1 MIYITAPVTE
11 KIWTVLG
18 QEFGEDADRKAILVR
33 ALYGLKSAISAFQN
47 HLIDCMNH
55 LGFLPCP
62 ADLDIWMEPMVR
74 RDDGFNYDVY
84 VLIYVDNFMVIHHDA
99 ESVLRRIDKY
109 FKLKTSSI
117 GDLDIYLGAKSKKM
131 RLESG
136 VWAWV
141 NSPAR
146 YVKELVANIEEYLPE
161 LSDAHWQSSKKK
173 AENPFVGDYVTDM
186 EKTPDM

>member
-1 MIYITAPVTE
+1 
-11 KIWTVLG
+11 
-18 QEFGEDADRKAILVR
+18 
-33 ALYGLKSAISAFQN
+33 
-47 HLIDCMNH
+47 
-55 LGFLPCP
+55 
-62 ADLDIWMEPMVR
+62 
-74 RDDGFNYDVY
+74 
-84 VLIYVDNFMVIHHDA
+84 
-99 ESVLRRIDKY
+99 
-109 FKLKTSSI
+109 
-117 GDLDIYLGAKSKKM
+117 M